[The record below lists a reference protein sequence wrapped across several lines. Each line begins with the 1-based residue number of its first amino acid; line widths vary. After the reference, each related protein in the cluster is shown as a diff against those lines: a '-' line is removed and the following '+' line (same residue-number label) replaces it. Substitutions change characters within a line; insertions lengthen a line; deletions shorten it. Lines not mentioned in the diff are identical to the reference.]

1 MHIGILGTSRLLA
14 RETCYGRAPHL
25 EIIKLEF
32 DALALLQLIDT
43 DTIQC
48 VRTKKEFV
56 CALSRDKTTAKLSQD
71 LF

>member
-1 MHIGILGTSRLLA
+1 MHIGILGTSRVLA

-32 DALALLQLIDT
+32 DALVQLIDT
-43 DTIQC
+43 DTIHC